1 MERRGEKNIPGF
13 GQYIQSKP
21 LQSKNRGSDQW
32 SDWEIPYSTG
42 MASVRIDRKCL
53 YCKPKGNQR
62 DDGAAF
68 GGSSAY
74 KVTFEAKD
82 SSGAVVKIANDL
94 VLVGH
99 GMTADEKLK
108 SKLKYREGEITLVG
122 TETEVE
128 TKVQSIIEA
137 IALNGSSIKEG
148 LYVGTGTFEA
158 KVENVD

>member
-1 MERRGEKNIPGF
+1 
-13 GQYIQSKP
+13 
-21 LQSKNRGSDQW
+21 
-32 SDWEIPYSTG
+32 
-42 MASVRIDRKCL
+42 
-53 YCKPKGNQR
+53 
-62 DDGAAF
+62 
-68 GGSSAY
+68 
-74 KVTFEAKD
+74 
-82 SSGAVVKIANDL
+82 
-94 VLVGH
+94 
-99 GMTADEKLK
+99 MTADEKLK